1 MINLSL
7 DDHIQAEQVLIE
19 EGLAEY
25 KQGMDF
31 FSAYLVELN
40 TNLYMVEHIFQFPF
54 DVLFPTSEGST
65 IFFGQVAR
73 NALQMSVLCITKLV
87 SDAGDGL
94 YTLRQFKN
102 KVVRMVKPEYQQA
115 FRERLKVAWDD
126 STVQDLLQRAKNLR
140 NTRIAHFHQSFVQES
155 FDATMKQEHL
165 LFSEAEALRDKLNDM
180 FQALA
185 FGVRYGTLPL
195 SYEMGHPDIE
205 DVLIGYAGRSSLL
218 NLPESNPIYWQQMQP
233 KINEEDIKML
243 NYYRRKLYLNEV

>member
-1 MINLSL
+1 MIVNNTLLREAITFSTERKRVFVTDQPLKLDKPPEDILKEGTLS
-7 DDHIQAEQVLIE
+7 
-19 EGLAEY
+19 EY
-25 KQGMDF
+25 EQGMNF

-40 TNLYMVEHIFQFPF
+40 TNLYIVERIFQFPF
-54 DVLFPTSEGST
+54 DLLFPTSEGST
-65 IFFGQVAR
+65 IFFGQVVR

-102 KVVRMVKPEYQQA
+102 KVVHMVKPEYQQA

-126 STVQDLLQRAKNLR
+126 SAVQDLLQRAKNLR

-155 FDATMKQEHL
+155 FDSTMKQEHL
-165 LFSEAEALRDKLNDM
+165 LVSEAEALRDKLNDM

-185 FGVRYGTLPL
+185 FGVRYGTLPV
-195 SYEMGHPDIE
+195 SYEIGRPDIE

-218 NLPESNPIYWQQMQP
+218 NMPERNPGWWHS
-233 KINEEDIKML
+233 
-243 NYYRRKLYLNEV
+243 